1 MSTLPEIRTQL
12 NSAMVAFEDAL
23 KEVCKLAEKDPAGPV
38 ALAALNGYQR
48 EMEALKK
55 IELNLIANGRPTA

>member
-23 KEVCKLAEKDPAGPV
+23 RDVCKLAEKDPAGV
-38 ALAALNGYQR
+38 AAVAALAGYQR

-55 IELNLIANGRPTA
+55 LELNLIANGKPTA